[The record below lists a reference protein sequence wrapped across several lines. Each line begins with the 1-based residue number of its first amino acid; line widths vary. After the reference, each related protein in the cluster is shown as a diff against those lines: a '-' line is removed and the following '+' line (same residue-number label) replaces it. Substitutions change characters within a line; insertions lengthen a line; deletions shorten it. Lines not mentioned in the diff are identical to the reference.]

1 MTDWTEMRRLYQQGG
16 ITYKEL
22 ARRCGVPLSTVYR
35 HIREENSDHP
45 SGDDLSAAADCLTR
59 AVFKALGDTR
69 QFYVPAKTGENG
81 EEKLDIKSV
90 KEMTAV
96 LRDLASPRQT
106 LREDGAPAAN
116 DDANTLRVVLEGEAD
131 QWSQ

>member
-22 ARRCGVPLSTVYR
+22 ARRCGVPLSTIYR
-35 HIREENSDHP
+35 HIREENSDQR
-45 SGDDLSAAADCLTR
+45 SGNDLSAAADCLTR

-69 QFYVPAKTGENG
+69 QFYIPAKTGEDG
-81 EEKLDIKSV
+81 TEKLDIKSV

-96 LRDLASPRQT
+96 LRDLASLRQT
-106 LREDGAPAAN
+106 LRDDEAPAA
-116 DDANTLRVVLEGEAD
+116 DDANTLRVVLEGEAE
-131 QWSQ
+131 QWSR